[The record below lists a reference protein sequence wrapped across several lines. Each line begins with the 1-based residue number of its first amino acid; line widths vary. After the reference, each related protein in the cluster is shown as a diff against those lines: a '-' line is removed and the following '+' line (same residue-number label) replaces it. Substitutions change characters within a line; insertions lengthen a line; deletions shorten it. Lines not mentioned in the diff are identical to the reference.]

1 VILYRKAPH
10 LRLSRAVVPEPPFW
24 AATSIA
30 PYSARRAAPIS
41 IDYLT
46 LRASFVERS
55 EVAVCE
61 NVSDEIERATLR
73 QSLAEPVL
81 IEATEAAETVFRRGE
96 DALRACQNQRCTT
109 LVLVSTH
116 GALPREL
123 PEGTAVA
130 ISTWPLDFERIEALA
145 LEARERSLP
154 FGLAVP
160 VIFPVTADLAVLG
173 QLAMLAREHEA
184 RFLAAFAVELDATAR
199 KALAETTAMDEE
211 SYDQLFHVDLEPIT
225 VATERHIAA
234 LAAEIGADDFI
245 IPPRWEMRSNWNG
258 ATLLTLTA
266 TRMLAMKHEAETA
279 TRLARSARIVAQLDK
294 PIARVAEAASLSII
308 DGLDYISVDMLTEW
322 IETGRSAFCDH
333 IAKQWRLRRDT
344 GIC

>member
-1 VILYRKAPH
+1 VILYRKTPH

-30 PYSARRAAPIS
+30 PYSTRRATPIS

-46 LRASFVERS
+46 LRASFVERA
-55 EVAVCE
+55 EVSVCD
-61 NVSDEIERATLR
+61 NVGDEIERATLR
-73 QSLAEPVL
+73 QALGEPAL
-81 IEATEAAETVFRRGE
+81 IDATEAAETVFRRGE
-96 DALRACQNQRCTT
+96 DALRSCEAQRCAA
-109 LVLVSTH
+109 LMLISTN
-116 GALPREL
+116 GALPRHI

-130 ISTWPLDFERIEALA
+130 ISAWPLDLERIEALA
-145 LEARERSLP
+145 REARERSIA
-154 FGLAVP
+154 FGLAIP
-160 VIFPVTADLAVLG
+160 VIFPVTADLAALG
-173 QLAMLAREHEA
+173 QLAALARVHEA
-184 RFLAAFAVELDATAR
+184 RFMASFAVELDATAR
-199 KALAETTAMDEE
+199 KALAETHAIDEE

-234 LAAEIGADDFI
+234 LAAEIGADDFV
-245 IPPRWEMRSNWNG
+245 IPPRWEERSNWNG
-258 ATLLTLTA
+258 AALLALTA

-294 PIARVAEAASLSII
+294 PIARVAEAASLSIV

-333 IAKQWRLRRDT
+333 IAKQWRLRRDS